1 MKIQLRIV
9 DLYAT
14 CLSNVVQKMQP
25 LLLKMEQLPYMY
37 IENLCKEMND
47 DRFAFMSPSRLVIN
61 HKREYNRIEEVT
73 QYMTEFL
80 VTNKDKRFIFAPYIQ
95 DDHWILLLFCLDES
109 VIYVFDSLRRE
120 RDIRLTTPTR
130 TAYKLYVAQGG
141 RKNNRKEFLWCH
153 ADVQCPQQQGG
164 TECGLFVMRYMHEV
178 FLLSQKNPNT
188 NWKEGLGSRRYLK
201 KELNE
206 VRELWAE
213 FFTVECL

>member
-1 MKIQLRIV
+1 
-9 DLYAT
+9 
-14 CLSNVVQKMQP
+14 
-25 LLLKMEQLPYMY
+25 
-37 IENLCKEMND
+37 
-47 DRFAFMSPSRLVIN
+47 MSPSRLVIN
-61 HKREYNRIEEVT
+61 HKREYKRIDEVI

-80 VTNKDKRFIFAPYIQ
+80 VTNKDKRFIFTPYIQ
-95 DDHWILLLFCLDES
+95 DDHWMLLLFCLDES

-120 RDIRLTTPTR
+120 RDIRLTTPAR

-164 TECGLFVMRYMHEV
+164 TECGLFVMRYMHEI

-188 NWKEGLGSRRYLK
+188 NWKEALGPGSRRYLK